1 MTLEQISYGT
11 ATPLTITIRAL
22 RAQHEG
28 AEMLVQLLLE
38 NGEHQEQ
45 KSLVITT
52 EQYCEFNVFF

>member
-1 MTLEQISYGT
+1 MTIDQVSFGV
-11 ATPLTITIRAL
+11 ANPLRITIRAL

-45 KSLVITT
+45 
-52 EQYCEFNVFF
+52 